1 MRDSLM
7 SMHTPSSKGELRQG
21 KVRKKEF
28 SNLARSP
35 MYIVLDDLKSAYN
48 VGSIFRLADA
58 LLVSKLYLCG
68 RTLSPPNHKIKTTS
82 RGTERWVPW
91 EHCPSAIET
100 VRKLKELGVYILC
113 AEICSDSV
121 DYKKIAPS
129 FPVCLVLGREYDG
142 ISPEVLDF
150 ADCIVSLPITGMT
163 NSLNVATTA
172 GVLLYELHQMIG
184 RKS

>member
-1 MRDSLM
+1 M
-7 SMHTPSSKGELRQG
+7 SKHIPSSKDELR
-21 KVRKKEF
+21 KSKTDKDLFAHLE
-28 SNLARSP
+28 RSP
-35 MYIVLDDLKSAYN
+35 LYIVLDDLKSAYN

-68 RTLSPPNHKIKTTS
+68 RTIAPPNHKIKTTS

-91 EHCPSAIET
+91 EHRESTVET
-100 VRKLKELGVYILC
+100 IRELKKTGVHILC
-113 AEICSDSV
+113 AEICENSV
-121 DYKKIAPS
+121 DYKQIKPS

-142 ISPEVLDF
+142 ISPEVLDL

-172 GVLLYELHQMIG
+172 SVLLYELHQ
-184 RKS
+184 